1 MKHAPVRH
9 RVEYAAYRAAKRFL
23 LTLPHAAVRRVGHG
37 LGAAGYTLLR
47 SRRRLALDN
56 LALALPELAA
66 PERRRVAR
74 ESFRQF
80 GAALCEAISASRME
94 PEAIGTRF
102 DVEGEE
108 HRAAAQVPGRGLF
121 LMTAHFGPWEVAAYP
136 IGNLFANLQLVA
148 RPPDNP
154 YVAADLERMRARF
167 GSRLITKAGAGHR
180 MLNAVRRGGTVGL
193 LIDQRVR
200 PEVGVLVP
208 FFGRPVW
215 TTPVLAYLSLV
226 TRAPVLPAFCY
237 PAGADR
243 YLLRFL
249 PAIEP
254 DAPAPGKEAET
265 ALTARYLAVVEA
277 EIRRR
282 PELWLWMHRRWER

>member
-1 MKHAPVRH
+1 M
-9 RVEYAAYRAAKRFL
+9 
-23 LTLPHAAVRRVGHG
+23 
-37 LGAAGYTLLR
+37 
-47 SRRRLALDN
+47 
-56 LALALPELAA
+56 
-66 PERRRVAR
+66 AR

-94 PEAIGTRF
+94 PEAIGARF
-102 DVEGEE
+102 EVEGEE

-237 PAGADR
+237 PVR
-243 YLLRFL
+243 RRSL
-249 PAIEP
+249 PAALP
-254 DAPAPGKEAET
+254 AGDRTRRPGARRGGPDRAHRPLPRRRRGRDPPPPRAVAVDAPAVGAMKVIRPVASARPG
-265 ALTARYLAVVEA
+265 
-277 EIRRR
+277 RR
-282 PELWLWMHRRWER
+282 P